1 MTSTVS
7 VSQASTFLSEV
18 FPLNILQPNWCCFR
32 LIPEIS
38 KEDGNRLSFHLSRNL
53 TGIVVVWQEH
63 DKYFYAL
70 GIANISMPTQKE
82 WQDTLVNTQ
91 EKLIDFGDRYYSIE
105 LVHQL
110 QLTPAILSQMAF
122 QVLRKTKI
130 PPSQPVESDNMVDV
144 RRELEFWAETIE
156 IQGQLQAALALTIHS
171 SVLYRGNLEDF
182 YQNHSNQQNLEELL
196 NGLNVRDID
205 TNSYGTI
212 TRWVGTVGQHR
223 ERLIKR
229 ATREISKQALKVAPD
244 NQPLVTV
251 QFKNRE
257 SRDYPIALLRPVV
270 TPETADSFD
279 VDYGKLLKA
288 TKISYKDR
296 TALLASY
303 RQKAETALATY
314 GFQLER
320 SINSRDYKAL
330 FWQSPHKLDETP
342 LLFGKGFIGNRGE
355 VLKGLS
361 ERNGGVYCRHD
372 HYRDRS
378 SVIRIAT
385 LKICDFTVNPFL
397 DSVQQRLRSYGFNSQ
412 IVTKKQVVIS
422 NSRGTD
428 ARAELE
434 RSINET
440 IEIPTDIVLTFLPQ
454 SDRNTDNEEG
464 GSLYHRIYSKLMRR
478 GIASQVIYADTL
490 SSVEHRQILNQVI
503 PGMLAKL
510 GNLPFVLAE
519 PLEIAD
525 YFVGLDISRKAK
537 QSLPGTRNACA
548 SVRLYGKQGEFIRY
562 QLEDD
567 STLEGEE
574 IPQKFLETLLRES
587 QLRGK
592 TVVIYRDGVFRG
604 KEAENLKAWAKAIG
618 SKFVLVECRKSYNP
632 RLYNLNQ
639 KIVSAPEKGL
649 ALRFSSREAILV
661 TTKVSERVG
670 LARPLR
676 LTVREEGHQVPIED
690 LLETTLKLTLLH
702 HGALQTPRLPMPLY
716 GADSIAYL
724 RLNGINFS
732 GMLEGDRQFW
742 L

>member
-1 MTSTVS
+1 MTSTVL
-7 VSQASTFLSEV
+7 VSQTSTFLSEV
-18 FPLNILQPNWCCFR
+18 FPLTIAQPNWCCFR
-32 LIPEIS
+32 LTPDIN

-53 TGIVVVWQEH
+53 TGMVVVWHEH
-63 DKYFYAL
+63 DRYFYAL
-70 GIANISMPTQKE
+70 GMPNISMPTQKG
-82 WQDTLVNTQ
+82 WQDILENIQETLT
-91 EKLIDFGDRYYSIE
+91 DFGDRYYSIE
-105 LVHQL
+105 LVQS

-130 PPSQPVESDNMVDV
+130 RPSDPVASDNKVDV

-156 IQGQLQAALALTIHS
+156 IQGKLQPALALTIHS
-171 SVLYRGNLEDF
+171 SILYRGNLEDF
-182 YQNHSNQQNLEELL
+182 YQNHPNKQNPEELL
-196 NGLNVRDID
+196 KELKVRDID
-205 TNSYGTI
+205 SNSYSTI
-212 TRWVGTVGQHR
+212 TRLVGTVGQHR

-229 ATREISKQALKVAPD
+229 ATREISKQALRVAPD
-244 NQPLVTV
+244 DQPLVTV

-270 TPETADSFD
+270 TPETSNSFD
-279 VDYGKLLKA
+279 VDYGKLHRA
-288 TKISYKDR
+288 TKISHKDR
-296 TALLASY
+296 TVLLASY

-320 SINSRDYKAL
+320 SINSRNHEAL
-330 FWQSPHKLDETP
+330 FWQSPKKLDETP
-342 LLFGKGFIGNRGE
+342 LLFGKGFIGKRGE

-361 ERNGGVYCRHD
+361 ERTGGVYCRHAN
-372 HYRDRS
+372 YRDRS
-378 SVIRIAT
+378 SVIRISA
-385 LKICDFTVNPFL
+385 LKICDFTVNSFL
-397 DSVQQRLRSYGFNSQ
+397 DSVQQRLSSYGFNSE
-412 IVTKKQVVIS
+412 IVTKKPVVIS
-422 NSRGTD
+422 NLKGAD

-434 RSINET
+434 RAINET
-440 IEIPTDIVLTFLPQ
+440 IEVPTDIVLTFLPQ
-454 SDRNTDNEEG
+454 SDRKTDDEEG

-490 SSVEHRQILNQVI
+490 SSVDYRQILNQVI

-537 QSLPGTRNACA
+537 QRLPGTRNACA

-574 IPQKFLETLLRES
+574 ISQKFLETLLRES
-587 QLRGK
+587 ELKGK
-592 TVVIYRDGVFRG
+592 TVLIYRDGAFRG
-604 KEAENLKAWAKAIG
+604 KEAENLRAWAKAIG
-618 SKFVLVECRKSYNP
+618 AQFILVECRKSYNP

-649 ALRFSSREAILV
+649 ALRFSFREAILV

-676 LTVREEGHQVPIED
+676 LTVREEGHQVSIED
-690 LLETTLKLTLLH
+690 VLETTLKLTLLH

-724 RLNGINFS
+724 RLKGINFS
-732 GMLEGDRQFW
+732 GILEGDRQFW